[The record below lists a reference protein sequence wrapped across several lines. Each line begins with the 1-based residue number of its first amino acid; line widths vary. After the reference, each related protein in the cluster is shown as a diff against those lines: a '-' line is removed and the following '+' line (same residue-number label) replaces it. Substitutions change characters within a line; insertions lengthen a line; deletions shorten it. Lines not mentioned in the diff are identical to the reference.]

1 MSDTKLTGFYHPWPN
16 LGVKL
21 SRQWEKLRDNTE
33 KEAPL
38 IRAAYVD
45 AQPSSANDPGNHD
58 LSGWAIGERDFRNR
72 FRIWYDKTNDRFSI
86 QYNSGTEAVEVW
98 DDYLSIRQVDGRVTV
113 HGYGGL
119 DSAAGGF
126 YTTVPR
132 NLAISRT
139 FTPAAREWVFDHNL
153 DTKPILWNAFNLEDK
168 SVTPTT
174 VDVSNPNIAYFYF
187 PALQAGRAI
196 VVAEQAR
203 GEGIRITDGVN
214 VFPAANRLIFNR
226 HDFYLSNEGHGAP
239 VVNLQPIDFSG
250 TQHGNLGALTADDHP
265 QYARTDGTR
274 TITGDQRF
282 ASDIV
287 VEDKATAG
295 SFYSPTFGEVAYA
308 NQGYL
313 SVTQTNGSPLF
324 STVNSLKFEHQ
335 NFYLTADSDGKP
347 IVNFRG
353 VGGGSGGG
361 QFGTGLESES
371 FSSSTQWAFN
381 HGLGTANVIWSV
393 YDNQGY
399 AVIPDKVST
408 HDPNIAY
415 FYFSPATAGKVVIA
429 GGPLVN
435 TITVKGN
442 TGAAWNRSTD
452 TLNFN
457 PAHFYITATA
467 TGKPIINAQPSAGG
481 GVTDH
486 GALTGLLD
494 DDHSQYLLASQA
506 TDRSTFTTN
515 WADLTDGGA
524 TTLHSHADTS
534 GGFYAKMAS
543 GAEFGDTV
551 VFADTDFNKS
561 GQTLTV
567 DETGLDHSQLANLTS
582 GDPHTQYVLKTE
594 ASPGFY
600 GVNFRETDGNP
611 PAFRNDTLI
620 FDSEYFYLQGDSTGK
635 PTVSLRPTAGGG
647 AGVSDHGALTGLSD
661 DDHPQYLLASDATNR
676 ATFAA
681 NWTDLTDGGPTTLHS
696 HAAGASDHGAL
707 TGLLDDDHSQYSLA
721 SGSRAFTGTV
731 GGISPTAAAHLATK
745 GYVDIRFSNF
755 YNDLG
760 GVSDHGALTGLTD
773 DDHSQYILADGTRA
787 FTGPVTLPS
796 GSVGSPALN
805 IGEAGTG
812 VYLPASGNLDL
823 ALTGGFIGARVTAFG
838 LQTPDGTAS
847 NPSHTFINDTDTGL
861 FLKGANVLGISARGV
876 EQGYLDENGLRIHNE
891 IRAANFYLTSGGEL
905 VNDHGALTGLADN
918 DHPQYL
924 LRTEASPGFYGVNFR
939 ETDGGPDFK
948 NDTIYF
954 NSSSFYLTS
963 NSLGKPIVN
972 FRGSAGTGTALTVKD
987 IDGNPTVSNVSTIQ
1001 FTNGS
1006 VTDQG
1011 GGVAQVTLG
1020 GGSGISTLTEGSK
1033 SFGSQTTLGFNSR
1046 HFYLSPGGTAGSKVL
1061 NLRYSKEIIPV
1072 FQELVTVS
1080 NFAIDP
1086 FVPYPYTIETVD
1098 IDCKSGSCVAAFYI
1112 LAANAR
1118 NKNGKSIVG
1127 LDPIDVSTS
1136 VARKVATANN
1146 SVNPGDCLM
1155 LSIPSNTTAK
1165 HLRISI
1171 TAKKPN

>member
-1 MSDTKLTGFYHPWPN
+1 MSDTKLYPFYYPWPN

-21 SRQWEKLRDNTE
+21 SRQWDKLRDNTE

-45 AQPSSANDPGNHD
+45 AQPSSANEPGEHD
-58 LSGWAIGERDFRNR
+58 LSGWAIGERDFRNK
-72 FRIWYDKTNDRFSI
+72 FRIYYDKSADRFSI
-86 QYNSGTEAVEVW
+86 QYNSGTEDVEIW
-98 DDYLSIRQVDGRVTV
+98 NDYLSIRQVDGRVTV

-119 DSAAGGF
+119 DTTVGGF
-126 YTTVPR
+126 YTPLSR
-132 NLAISRT
+132 NLAVSGT
-139 FTPAAREWVFDHNL
+139 FTPESTEWVWEHSLN
-153 DTKPILWNAFNLEDK
+153 TKPILWNTFNLEDK
-168 SVTPTT
+168 SIIPQS

-187 PALQAGRAI
+187 SQAYAGRAI
-196 VVAEQAR
+196 AVAEVAR
-203 GEGIRITDGVN
+203 GDGIRVTDGTN
-214 VFPAANRLIFNR
+214 NYTQSTILSFNYGQ
-226 HDFYLSNEGHGAP
+226 FYISHGLEGYP
-239 VVNLQPIDFSG
+239 TINLQP
-250 TQHGNLGALTADDHP
+250 
-265 QYARTDGTR
+265 
-274 TITGDQRF
+274 
-282 ASDIV
+282 
-287 VEDKATAG
+287 
-295 SFYSPTFGEVAYA
+295 
-308 NQGYL
+308 
-313 SVTQTNGSPLF
+313 
-324 STVNSLKFEHQ
+324 
-335 NFYLTADSDGKP
+335 
-347 IVNFRG
+347 
-353 VGGGSGGG
+353 
-361 QFGTGLESES
+361 
-371 FSSSTQWAFN
+371 
-381 HGLGTANVIWSV
+381 
-393 YDNQGY
+393 
-399 AVIPDKVST
+399 
-408 HDPNIAY
+408 
-415 FYFSPATAGKVVIA
+415 
-429 GGPLVN
+429 
-435 TITVKGN
+435 
-442 TGAAWNRSTD
+442 GAAGAS
-452 TLNFN
+452 
-457 PAHFYITATA
+457 
-467 TGKPIINAQPSAGG
+467 
-481 GVTDH
+481 DH
-486 GALTGLLD
+486 GALTGLSD
-494 DDHSQYLLASQA
+494 DDHSQYLLASDA
-506 TDRSTFTTN
+506 TDRATFAAN
-515 WADLTDGGA
+515 WLDLTDGGA
-524 TTLHSHADTS
+524 TTLHSHA
-534 GGFYAKMAS
+534 A
-543 GAEFGDTV
+543 GAT
-551 VFADTDFNKS
+551 
-561 GQTLTV
+561 
-567 DETGLDHSQLANLTS
+567 
-582 GDPHTQYVLKTE
+582 
-594 ASPGFY
+594 
-600 GVNFRETDGNP
+600 
-611 PAFRNDTLI
+611 
-620 FDSEYFYLQGDSTGK
+620 
-635 PTVSLRPTAGGG
+635 
-647 AGVSDHGALTGLSD
+647 DHGTLTGLSD
-661 DDHPQYLLASDATNR
+661 DDHTQYSLADGTRAFTGTVEGIAPTADAHLTTKAYVDTRFADFYRNAVGSDHGGLTGLTDDDHSQYLLASDATNR

-681 NWTDLTDGGPTTLHS
+681 NWTDLTDGGATTLHS
-696 HAAGASDHGAL
+696 HAAADHGTLSGLSDDDHPQYLLRTETPPGFYGVWFFETDNTPPGFHNDTIYFDSESFYLHPNSVGKPVLSFRGATGVGGGVTDHGAL
-707 TGLLDDDHSQYSLA
+707 TGLADNDHPQYLLKTQTPPGFYGVNFRETDGGPDFKNDTIYFDSSSFYLHPNSVGKPVLSFRGA
-721 SGSRAFTGTV
+721 SG
-731 GGISPTAAAHLATK
+731 GGA
-745 GYVDIRFSNF
+745 
-755 YNDLG
+755 
-760 GVSDHGALTGLTD
+760 GVSDHGALTGLAD

-838 LQTPDGTAS
+838 LQTPDGIAS

-1033 SFGSQTTLGFNSR
+1033 SFGSQTTLGFNSH